1 MRIALI
7 GDIHGNLHALEA
19 VLEDMASLGVE
30 TVWNMGDMVGYGAYS
45 DEVVTRLR
53 EEKVLSILGN
63 YDKKV
68 LRFKKRSKKWKKKK
82 RKEKW
87 LAFKHAYENLSE
99 GNFSYLRLLP
109 EKRTMTA
116 CGHRF
121 LLCHGSPDS
130 SKECLDKETSH
141 ARLRGLAATCD
152 ADVVVCAHSH
162 RAFREKVNGV
172 WFVNTGTVG
181 RPVDGD
187 PRACYCLAELEEG
200 TFRAEHRRIDYD
212 IDRAAEA
219 ILSQGLPPVF
229 AQMVREGI
237 DFPK

>member
-1 MRIALI
+1 MQIALI
-7 GDIHGNLHALEA
+7 GDIHGNLPALEA
-19 VLEDMASLGVE
+19 VLEDAGSVGVE

-53 EEKVLSILGN
+53 LEKVLSILGN
-63 YDKKV
+63 YDRKT

-82 RKEKW
+82 RREKW
-87 LAFKHAYENLSE
+87 LAFKDAYESLSEENLS
-99 GNFSYLRLLP
+99 YLKLLP
-109 EKRTMTA
+109 KKRNMTV

-130 SKECLDKETSH
+130 IKECLEEETSD
-141 ARLRGLAATCD
+141 ARWRGLSATCD

-162 RAFREKVNGV
+162 RALLKQVNGV

-187 PRACYCLAELEEG
+187 PRACYCLAEVEKG
-200 TFRAEHRRIDYD
+200 FFRAEHRRIEYD
-212 IDRAAEA
+212 TEQAAEA
-219 ILSQGLPPVF
+219 ILSKGLPPVF
-229 AQMVREGI
+229 AQMIREGV
-237 DFPK
+237 DLPN